1 MCNIEIIRQIIHDML
16 FEASEVR
23 FFRCNQE
30 AYTGEIIQDWRSFK
44 ATFEA
49 VTSPRR
55 KWAALAA
62 VTTVLNYIASSF
74 SSHDRDIYGNNW
86 EKFWFI

>member
-1 MCNIEIIRQIIHDML
+1 MGNLFMCGIHL
-16 FEASEVR
+16 NVI
-23 FFRCNQE
+23 QE
-30 AYTGEIIQDWRSFK
+30 AYTGEITQERRSFK

-62 VTTVLNYIASSF
+62 VTTVLDYIASSF
-74 SSHDRDIYGNNW
+74 SSHDRDKYM
-86 EKFWFI
+86 